1 MEENVYKVT
10 ELVGTSVVSIED
22 AVQKAI
28 ARASESL
35 RKLGW
40 FEIIKTT
47 GHIRDG
53 KVEQFQVTLKLG
65 FTLED

>member
-35 RKLGW
+35 RKLRW